1 MKKLI
6 VLVLVIFLGVNLQSF
21 SQAVDDRAVVP
32 VAVTLNS
39 ILRLNIKSGGNI
51 EFNFN
56 TLDQYENGIDNSE
69 AHDTKLTIASSTNW
83 DLEMYAEDSDLLGT
97 DSANTAN
104 SMSLDYIGYG
114 ITYDGVGD
122 AGNYTYLT
130 GDGTSADAVT
140 DLRDPTSG
148 DDTEIIAYDGTT
160 SNAGGVNQNAF
171 TVHWRCGTQEGD
183 MQQSSLL
190 EAELAADRYAT
201 NVFFILK
208 PAD

>member
-6 VLVLVIFLGVNLQSF
+6 VLLLVVFFGVNLQSF

-56 TLDQYENGIDNSE
+56 TLDQYENGISTSE
-69 AHDTKLTIASSTNW
+69 AYQTKLTIASSTNW
-83 DLEMYAEDSDLLGT
+83 DLEMYAEDSELMGT
-97 DSANTAN
+97 DSVGGTTG
-104 SMSLDYIGYG
+104 MSLDHIGYG
-114 ITYDGVGD
+114 ISYDGTGAAGD
-122 AGNYTYLT
+122 YDYPETGGEGVDQTAALT
-130 GDGTSADAVT
+130 DVT
-140 DLRDPTSG
+140 G
-148 DDTEIIAYDGTT
+148 TEIIAFLDGT
-160 SNAGGVNQNAF
+160 SNAGDVAQNAF
-171 TVHWRCGTQEGD
+171 TVNWRCGTGETG
-183 MQQSSLL
+183 MNSTSLL
-190 EAELAADRYAT
+190 ASQVAADRYST